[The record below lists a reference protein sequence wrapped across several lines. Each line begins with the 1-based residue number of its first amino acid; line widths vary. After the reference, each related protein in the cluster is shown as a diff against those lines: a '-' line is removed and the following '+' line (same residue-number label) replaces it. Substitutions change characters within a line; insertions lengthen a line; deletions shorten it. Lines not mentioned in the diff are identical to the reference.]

1 MRSLYSRFGFNED
14 AAIKH
19 FTTAASIISMDSAK
33 PDNLYAINAAHIG
46 RSLRDA
52 SSKLLSV
59 EVVDAAKKCL
69 VDWLGWCE

>member
-33 PDNLYAINAAHIG
+33 PDNLYAINAPIMKNST
-46 RSLRDA
+46 R
-52 SSKLLSV
+52 
-59 EVVDAAKKCL
+59 
-69 VDWLGWCE
+69 